1 VLTNDHAAVIMKKTR
16 LLVSVLLFI
25 LLPGC
30 AKGLRV
36 KEYKIATNGHKA
48 ATNGDQFYVIGA
60 GDSLSVLVWKE
71 PSLSGSVTVRP
82 DGFITLPLINEI
94 QAVGT
99 TPAQLRNLLEQKYK
113 AFLTNPF
120 VTIRIEKITSS
131 QVYLIGQIK
140 RPGAFPF
147 TGSDTVLQLVTR
159 AGGLTIFADRDA
171 IRVVRRNGTKV
182 TEYIVDY
189 DAILKGDFEQ
199 DIMLRPGDRVIVP

>member
-1 VLTNDHAAVIMKKTR
+1 MKKTR
-16 LLVSVLLFI
+16 LLFSVLLFI

-36 KEYKIATNGHKA
+36 KEYKIATNGHKP
-48 ATNGDQFYVIGA
+48 ATNGSQFYVIGA

-82 DGFITLPLINEI
+82 DGFVTLPLINEI
-94 QAVGT
+94 RAVGT
-99 TPAQLRNLLEQKYK
+99 TPAQLRNVLEQKYK
-113 AFLTNPF
+113 EFLTNPF
-120 VTIRIEKITSS
+120 VTIRIETIISS

-140 RPGAFPF
+140 SPGAYPF
-147 TGSDTVLQLVTR
+147 TGSDTVLQIVTR

-171 IRVVRRNGTKV
+171 IRVVRRNGKKV